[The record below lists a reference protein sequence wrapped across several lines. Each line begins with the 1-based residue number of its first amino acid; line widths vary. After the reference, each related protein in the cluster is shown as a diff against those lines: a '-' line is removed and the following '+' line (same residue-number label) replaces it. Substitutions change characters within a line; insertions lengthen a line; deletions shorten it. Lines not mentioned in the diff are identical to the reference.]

1 MKSLFKTRTIEFLC
15 EDIDYGVIPEP
26 IPARK
31 YIPDWYKALPMKLDN
46 GLTASTVKRC
56 NPFLDSMGLGWIIP
70 LAADVEFKSNEDCSG
85 IDYKWNFYKPM
96 VENHGMDQVTTEKK
110 PNPSF
115 PKPPMK
121 FLNYWLIKCPKDY
134 SLLFVPPLNRPDPR
148 FTCFSGLV
156 DSDKYFECVNFP
168 FVFNIP
174 NFHGVIEAGTPLV
187 QVIPIKRSTIIKPS
201 ESRAMTL
208 KEVGELNLTRRRVK
222 SHQSLYRD
230 TLWEKK

>member
-1 MKSLFKTRTIEFLC
+1 
-15 EDIDYGVIPEP
+15 V
-26 IPARK
+26 
-31 YIPDWYKALPMKLDN
+31 
-46 GLTASTVKRC
+46 TA
-56 NPFLDSMGLGWIIP
+56 
-70 LAADVEFKSNEDCSG
+70 
-85 IDYKWNFYKPM
+85 
-96 VENHGMDQVTTEKK
+96 EKK
-110 PNPSF
+110 PNPTF

-121 FLNYWLIKCPKDY
+121 FMNYWLIKCPKDY

-168 FVFNIP
+168 FVFNVP

-187 QVIPIKRSTIIKPS
+187 QVIPIKRSTIIKPF